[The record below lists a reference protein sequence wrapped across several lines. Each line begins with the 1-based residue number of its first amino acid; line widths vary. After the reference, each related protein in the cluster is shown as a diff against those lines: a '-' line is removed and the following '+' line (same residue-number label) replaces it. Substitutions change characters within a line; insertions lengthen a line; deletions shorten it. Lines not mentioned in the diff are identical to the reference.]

1 MASSGLMEVGEGNH
15 LWCILHPPVPGGPAA
30 LVLAIQ
36 GRGQSSPSGA
46 SCDGDRR
53 AG

>member
-1 MASSGLMEVGEGNH
+1 MASSGLMEVGEDNP

-36 GRGQSSPSGA
+36 ARGQSSLRGP